1 MDRSTP
7 PPAPVPVDLPAPA
20 AADLPT
26 PADVVDQAAAP
37 KPQGR
42 LPGLIAAIRDYRAV
56 PPERALYRE
65 MLQQAVGRTIT
76 TYIVGGY
83 EISAATIKLV
93 GWVIFGRMNAA
104 GCVVGNDGRPF
115 SRTVIAADASIG
127 ERACRAAI
135 GFLKTAGLLSSDP
148 AQGRRREMLRV
159 NPWGLNWNA
168 VKRRVK
174 VEIHRNRGDAASP
187 QEQPSQEQLSLSRRV
202 VGATAQD
209 RRVVGAT
216 TLRDR
221 RVVGA
226 TALQGYVSE
235 GYVQERPGPQA
246 GGAAVPST
254 TLAEAPAKGRAAAL
268 DVEAIIARDLDLAEA
283 AHRAKT
289 ADGKSPQSPK
299 SPKSP
304 TTKSGHLKGCFSGEK
319 SEPEATAVPRLTA
332 VEKSIPP
339 PPIAFE
345 SADHPYTD
353 EEYRADERA
362 YLERMADETTARASS
377 ASRCAQCGEP
387 DPGTVCPRCGAGN
400 SAGRPSADTTAGGD
414 A

>member
-1 MDRSTP
+1 MDRSTA
-7 PPAPVPVDLPAPA
+7 PPAPVPVDLP
-20 AADLPT
+20 T
-26 PADVVDQAAAP
+26 PADIVDQAAAP
-37 KPQGR
+37 KPQGGR

-104 GCVVGNDGRPF
+104 GCLVGPDGRPF

-135 GFLKTAGLLSSDP
+135 TFLKQGGLVSADP
-148 AQGRRREMLRV
+148 ARGRRREMLWV
-159 NPWGLNWNA
+159 NPWGLTWNA

-174 VEIHRNRGDAASP
+174 IEIHRNRGDAASP

-209 RRVVGAT
+209 RRVVAPT
-216 TLRDR
+216 TLRSR

-254 TLAEAPAKGRAAAL
+254 TRAEAAAQGRPAAL
-268 DVEAIIARDLDLAEA
+268 DLDALIERDQQRAEA
-283 AHRAKT
+283 AHRAKIDRQVKSTPEPT
-289 ADGKSPQSPK
+289 ADRRAQDNGRKVK
-299 SPKSP
+299 SPKIKSVLVNEWFEGEIAPGP
-304 TTKSGHLKGCFSGEK
+304 T
-319 SEPEATAVPRLTA
+319 ATPRPTA
-332 VEKSIPP
+332 VEKSPD
-339 PPIAFE
+339 
-345 SADHPYTD
+345 DHAYGYTA
-353 EEYRADERA
+353 EEEARDAQ
-362 YLERMADETTARASS
+362 LCFERMAAASTRASS
-377 ASRCAQCGEP
+377 AFRCAQCGEP
-387 DPGTVCPRCGAGN
+387 GSGTVCPRCGAGN

>member
-1 MDRSTP
+1 
-7 PPAPVPVDLPAPA
+7 
-20 AADLPT
+20 
-26 PADVVDQAAAP
+26 
-37 KPQGR
+37 
-42 LPGLIAAIRDYRAV
+42 
-56 PPERALYRE
+56 

-104 GCVVGNDGRPF
+104 GCLVGPDGRPF

-135 GFLKTAGLLSSDP
+135 TFLKQGGLVSADP
-148 AQGRRREMLRV
+148 ARGRRREMLWV
-159 NPWGLNWNA
+159 NPWGLTWNA

-174 VEIHRNRGDAASP
+174 IEIHRNRGDAASP

-209 RRVVGAT
+209 RRVVAPT
-216 TLRDR
+216 TLRSR

-254 TLAEAPAKGRAAAL
+254 TRAEAAAQGRPAAL
-268 DVEAIIARDLDLAEA
+268 DLDALIERDQQRPRPPTAPRSTARSRARPSRQPTDEPRTTAERSRARRSRACWLMSGLRGRSRLD
-283 AHRAKT
+283 
-289 ADGKSPQSPK
+289 
-299 SPKSP
+299 
-304 TTKSGHLKGCFSGEK
+304 
-319 SEPEATAVPRLTA
+319 
-332 VEKSIPP
+332 PP
-339 PPIAFE
+339 PHLGRPPSRRARTITPTATPPRRKPE
-345 SADHPYTD
+345 TRSCASSGWPPRARERAARSGAPSAASPGRAPSALGAAPGTLPVAPRPTRPPAATPDRRGARP
-353 EEYRADERA
+353 ADEA
-362 YLERMADETTARASS
+362 PLHA
-377 ASRCAQCGEP
+377 
-387 DPGTVCPRCGAGN
+387 V
-400 SAGRPSADTTAGGD
+400 
-414 A
+414 